1 MNYIRVSLLLATVN
15 IQLHLFN
22 KLFQLRIPHPHTS
35 TPLLKEKKKEKEKRK
50 KREGKIFLNGETSS
64 PDPYRISTILVRN
77 KNEIQRGSDTD
88 Y

>member
-1 MNYIRVSLLLATVN
+1 MLEYLRVSLLTMN

-35 TPLLKEKKKEKEKRK
+35 TPLFKKKKKRKKKEKER
-50 KREGKIFLNGETSS
+50 KIFLNGETSS